1 MPHGNL
7 SQGSENIYTTL
18 KCNRIRL
25 RFLFLLFFPEKELLT
40 FAKVRIEGIGVK
52 RRRANA
58 LARLHAFLVRLALV
72 VAGAPLLSRGA
83 EAVVRV
89 TAVTVR
95 ADALMRPCKVYALCP
110 VPAHL
115 VPDDALVY
123 I

>member
-18 KCNRIRL
+18 KCNQIRL
-25 RFLFLLFFPEKELLT
+25 RFLFLLLSEKELLT

-58 LARLHAFLVRLALV
+58 FARLHAFLVRLALV

-95 ADALMRPCKVYALCP
+95 ADALMRSCKVYALCP